1 MTDIEILCIDDGS
14 TDGSPAII
22 RKMAVSDSRIRVF
35 EQKNAGPATARN
47 LGLAN
52 ASGRYLMFCDSDD
65 TYNDNMCETMYREI
79 TESDADCVCCRSA
92 LVSEGINAE
101 RQKWED
107 YGYYNNFGLLG
118 IYDTDDRKVISKVN
132 TLLWNKIF
140 KRDIVTRFGISFPDG
155 YKCEDDAFFY
165 QYYAVAERILFI
177 KDALYNYL
185 QRENSSMGNF
195 YAKRSRHYFDAVYSA
210 KYYYDFILRHG
221 INSDKSFFLCLKML
235 NNAQFLLIDYCDD
248 AADREKCDSLLKEFF
263 PAEYLA
269 CVKKTT
275 LCHYSLFRLLSI
287 EIVRS
292 FSVRDLSLKKSLIVR
307 VGGKKLFSVSKRI
320 GFGIICSR
328 KIKKSA

>member
-118 IYDTDDRKVISKVN
+118 IYDTDDRKVISKANV
-132 TLLWNKIF
+132 LLWNKIF

-155 YKCEDDAFFY
+155 YKCDDDAFFY
-165 QYYAVAERILFI
+165 QYYAVAKRIKFI
-177 KDALYNYL
+177 DSVLYNYL
-185 QRENSSMGNF
+185 QRENSIMSNM
-195 YAKRSRHYFDAVYSA
+195 YEKRSRDYLDGVYA
-210 KYYYDFILRHG
+210 TKYYYDFICRHG
-221 INSDKSFFLCLKML
+221 IADNKRSFLCMLKMLDAVRWRLANFCDNDADREETNALLNKFFPAKYFDYARVQSLYRKSFFR
-235 NNAQFLLIDYCDD
+235 I
-248 AADREKCDSLLKEFF
+248 
-263 PAEYLA
+263 
-269 CVKKTT
+269 
-275 LCHYSLFRLLSI
+275 LSV
-287 EIVRS
+287 EIVRVFNDKDFS
-292 FSVRDLSLKKSLIVR
+292 FKKRLIVR
-307 VGGKKLFSVSKRI
+307 IGGKKLFSVSKRI
-320 GFGIICSR
+320 GFG
-328 KIKKSA
+328 